1 MEEMSCERHDELA
14 SRTQFVTH
22 TIGRVLGAMDLSV
35 RRSEHAS
42 APLPT
47 VSACIAAGLVLCCVS
62 DPRAATGCWRRY
74 ADALLRGLQ
83 ATSIDTRGFRS
94 LLDLVENTTHDSFEL
109 YYGLF
114 MYNQVGL
121 AAKPCLVP
129 V

>member
-1 MEEMSCERHDELA
+1 MMCVQH
-14 SRTQFVTH
+14 
-22 TIGRVLGAMDLSV
+22 V
-35 RRSEHAS
+35 R
-42 APLPT
+42 
-47 VSACIAAGLVLCCVS
+47 CCTW
-62 DPRAATGCWRRY
+62 P
-74 ADALLRGLQ
+74 ADARLRCLQ

-121 AAKPCLVP
+121 AAKLRVHA